1 MLSEP
6 MRSPYD
12 WEFYFLGFPVRVGW
26 TFWVFSA
33 LIGYNWARSLDMAY
47 YKLGLAT
54 PGVGILLTVWIAVS
68 FVSIL
73 IHELGHSLVMKYY
86 GINSYI
92 VLYHMGGLAVPS
104 GTGIYRRTRL
114 SYWNQIAI
122 SAAGPAAQIL
132 FGLLVAVF
140 AFAIGHPLGDSLEWI
155 LQLLGVSIPLSEP
168 FSNALWTGLIDAAIY
183 TSIFWALLNLLPV
196 LPLDGGRIM
205 QNIIGWSRKSTG
217 FEEATSASI
226 IVCIVIAFLGFRMQ
240 EEMLAMCFIVLGIMN
255 FQNLQGNSYRL

>member
-1 MLSEP
+1 

-12 WEFYFLGFPVRVGW
+12 WEFYFLGFSVRVGSLLKI
-26 TFWVFSA
+26 FSA

-73 IHELGHSLVMKYY
+73 IHELGHSLAMKYF
-86 GINSYI
+86 GIDSYI

-104 GTGIYRRTRL
+104 GTGSYRTTRL
-114 SYWNQIAI
+114 THWNQIAI

-132 FGLLVAVF
+132 FGLLVAAF
-140 AFAIGHPLGDSLEWI
+140 AFAIGHPMGNELEWI
-155 LQLLGVSIPLSEP
+155 LQLLGVSLPVSEI
-168 FSNALWTGLIDAAIY
+168 FSNALWTGFIDAAIF

-205 QNIIGWSRKSTG
+205 QNIIGWYRKSTG

-226 IVCIVIAFLGFRMQ
+226 VVCIVIALLGFRMQ
-240 EEMLAMCFIVLGIMN
+240 QEMLAMFFIVLGIVN
-255 FQNLQGNSYRL
+255 FQNIQGNSYRQ